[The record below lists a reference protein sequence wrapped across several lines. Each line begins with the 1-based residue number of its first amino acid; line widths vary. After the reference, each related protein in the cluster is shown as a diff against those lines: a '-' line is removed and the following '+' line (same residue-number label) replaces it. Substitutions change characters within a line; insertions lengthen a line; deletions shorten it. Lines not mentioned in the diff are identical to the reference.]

1 MPAENIING
10 HLFLRNGLLNEK
22 DINQALNAAVSQID
36 KNAHYFGSEYPT
48 PAANKDKFGVMD
60 NTEWTNGFWT
70 GLLWLA
76 YEYTNDDKYLDLAK
90 EDVKSF
96 ENRID
101 KKIAVNHHDLG
112 FLYIPST
119 ISDYKLTGDE
129 DAREAGIKAAD
140 QLATRFQEKGGF
152 IQAWGNS
159 GDDDN
164 YRLIIDAL
172 LNIPLFYW
180 ASEETK
186 DDKYF
191 KMAESHYKNSINTVI
206 RDDGSTYHT
215 YYFDSKTG
223 KPLKGVTRQGYSDDS
238 SWARGQ
244 AWAIY
249 GIALHYHYTKDP
261 NDIDLFKKV
270 LNYFLNKLPED
281 SVPFWDLIFGDGDDQ
296 ARDSSAGAI
305 AVCGIHEMLK
315 YLPESDS
322 DKELYRYAMH
332 SILRSL
338 IKNYTYSDMEDG
350 QPILDHSVYS
360 WHSGK
365 GVDEGNIWGDYFYM
379 EALIRFQ
386 KDWNLYW

>member
-1 MPAENIING
+1 MPTEDIING
-10 HLFLRNGLLNEK
+10 HLFFRNGLLNKK
-22 DINQALNAAVSQID
+22 DVDEALNSAISQIN
-36 KNAHYFGSEYPT
+36 KNIHYFGNEYPT
-48 PAANKDKFGVMD
+48 PAANKNKYGVMD

-76 YEYTNDDKYLDLAK
+76 YEYTNDDKYLKVAK
-90 EDVKSF
+90 KDVKSF

-101 KKIAVNHHDLG
+101 NKIAVNHHDLG

-119 ISDYKLTGDE
+119 ISDYKLTGDKE
-129 DAREAGIKAAD
+129 ARYAGIKAAD
-140 QLATRFQEKGGF
+140 QLATRYQKKGGF
-152 IQAWGNS
+152 IQAWGNV

-180 ASEETK
+180 ASEETG
-186 DDKYF
+186 DDEYF
-191 KMAESHYKNSINTVI
+191 KMAESHYKNAINTVI
-206 RDDGSTYHT
+206 RDNGSTYHT

-249 GIALHYHYTKDP
+249 GIALHYHYTKNPD
-261 NDIDLFKKV
+261 DINLFKKV
-270 LNYFLNKLPED
+270 TNYFLNKLPED
-281 SVPFWDLIFGDGDDQ
+281 TVPFWDLIFSDGDDQ

-332 SILRSL
+332 SILESL
-338 IKNYTYSDMEDG
+338 IKNYTYDEAKDG